1 VSINFEVS
9 ANNRCEFPFMK
20 KINPLSEILRELA
33 ESGSLGLDPAAARVL
48 EAWPGIVPEAL
59 RPFVVLEGVRKGG
72 ILVVTVSDPVAGQ
85 QLQFFRE
92 DLRHRINQ
100 AVGEPLIRDLQVKMG
115 PLPPAEPAR
124 KIPEEQPPR
133 PSRSLTRRER
143 SSIQRLTGEIK
154 NAGVREGLQTLL
166 EKSLRFGAPGSAA
179 PPANKRRAARK
190 PSKGAGPSVLPP
202 RS

>member
-1 VSINFEVS
+1 
-9 ANNRCEFPFMK
+9 MK
-20 KINPLSEILRELA
+20 KITPLHEILRDLA
-33 ESGSLGLDPAAARVL
+33 ERGTLGLDPAVVRIL
-48 EAWPGIVPEAL
+48 EAWPGILPEAL

-115 PLPPAEPAR
+115 PLPPAVAER
-124 KIPEEQPPR
+124 KKPVEKKTDQPR
-133 PSRSLTRRER
+133 ALTRKEQG
-143 SSIQRLTGEIK
+143 SIKRLAGELKDVELRGRIQ
-154 NAGVREGLQTLL
+154 ALM
-166 EKSLRFGAPGSAA
+166 EKSLRLS
-179 PPANKRRAARK
+179 PPESSGPRENKPRGPRK
-190 PSKGAGPSVLPP
+190 PSKQGGPSVPPP